1 MLNERKF
8 TDKQT
13 SRDERAI
20 NSLLKQAQVS
30 AHSGD
35 GTSKFA
41 QMARDRAALLRK
53 TQKHLKKIK
62 DSVEHDEEVISEEDF
77 AEGMKDKF
85 KMAGI
90 SGRLTRPM
98 KDKVKGNLKS
108 GDVRTARDSSRDIHP
123 DDMADI
129 QALYKKGDKAGIAR
143 IIAARNKMDKPIE
156 EASLGKTIKR
166 AAQTVVGKLLPN
178 AQYHNPSGK
187 PGPLT
192 PLRHALH
199 KASKTPAERHDAIQR
214 NRADSARSS
223 AAEADRDRQRAADPT
238 EPKGDNA
245 FATRER
251 SRRQRE
257 MGRAI
262 DKSNAGSAAAA
273 AKLDGL
279 RFKSRAARE
288 RENKSSEILNKPLN
302 LQGRPKSGT
311 SARPVGKSQGLGTSG
326 YVSRDESFV
335 NEEDSHVSADPRHP
349 ANQGGRSSR
358 GGRMRNF
365 PYIHTNPHTGNRV
378 RTQLGSHT
386 HTHPTTGEKVTTR
399 GKLDKATRG
408 IPTNHEVKKA
418 GEKTNEGYGPGYGK
432 KGLKGFR
439 KFFGKPGKMEEAPS
453 DENLKKYIKKAEKS
467 EKSGRDAGFEGET
480 ASEREN
486 GVRQVKN
493 RQRGIKNAKSILRRR
508 ASDRALD
515 AENSFDA
522 MDDRV
527 VGR

>member
-35 GTSKFA
+35 GTSKFS
-41 QMARDRAALLRK
+41 QMARDRASLLRK

-62 DSVEHDEEVISEEDF
+62 DSVEYDEEVISEDDF
-77 AEGMKDKF
+77 AEGMKDQF

-98 KDKVKGNLKS
+98 KDKVKGDLKS

-129 QALYKKGDKAGIAR
+129 QALHKKGDKAGIAR
-143 IIAARNKMDKPIE
+143 IIAARNKMDKP
-156 EASLGKTIKR
+156 
-166 AAQTVVGKLLPN
+166 
-178 AQYHNPSGK
+178 
-187 PGPLT
+187 
-192 PLRHALH
+192 
-199 KASKTPAERHDAIQR
+199 
-214 NRADSARSS
+214 
-223 AAEADRDRQRAADPT
+223 
-238 EPKGDNA
+238 
-245 FATRER
+245 
-251 SRRQRE
+251 
-257 MGRAI
+257 MG
-262 DKSNAGSAAAA
+262 
-273 AKLDGL
+273 
-279 RFKSRAARE
+279 
-288 RENKSSEILNKPLN
+288 
-302 LQGRPKSGT
+302 
-311 SARPVGKSQGLGTSG
+311 
-326 YVSRDESFV
+326 ESFV

-365 PYIHTNPHTGNRV
+365 PYIHKNPHTGNMV
-378 RTQLGSHT
+378 RHQLGNMT
-386 HTHPTTGEKVTTR
+386 HTHPTTGEKVNTK
-399 GKLDKATRG
+399 GKLDTKTRG
-408 IPTNHEVKKA
+408 IPTKHEIRKA
-418 GEKTNEGYGPGYGK
+418 GETSEGYGQGPGYGK

-439 KFFGKPGKMEEAPS
+439 KFLGKMDEAPS
-453 DENLKKYIKKAEKS
+453 DENLKKYIDKAKKS

-480 ASEREN
+480 ASEREA
-486 GVRQVKN
+486 GVRQVRN
-493 RQRGIKNAKSILRRR
+493 RKRGVKNAEAILRRR
-508 ASDRALD
+508 ASDRGLD

>member
-35 GTSKFA
+35 GTSKFS
-41 QMARDRAALLRK
+41 QMARDRASLLRK

-62 DSVEHDEEVISEEDF
+62 DSVEYDEEVISEED
-77 AEGMKDKF
+77 
-85 KMAGI
+85 
-90 SGRLTRPM
+90 
-98 KDKVKGNLKS
+98 
-108 GDVRTARDSSRDIHP
+108 
-123 DDMADI
+123 
-129 QALYKKGDKAGIAR
+129 
-143 IIAARNKMDKPIE
+143 IE

-178 AQYHNPSGK
+178 AQYAKISGK

-192 PLRHALH
+192 PLRHAVQ
-199 KASKTPAERHDAIQR
+199 KASKTPAERHDEIQSLR
-214 NRADSARSS
+214 SFRARQS
-223 AAEADRDRQRAADPT
+223 AADADTDRQHASDPN

-262 DKSNAGSAAAA
+262 DKSNAGSASAAR
-273 AKLDGL
+273 KLDGL
-279 RFKSRAARE
+279 RFKSNAARE
-288 RENKSSEILNKPLN
+288 KENRDSKVLDKDLN
-302 LQGRPKSGT
+302 LQGRPKTGT

-326 YVSRDESFV
+326 YVSRDESFI
-335 NEEDSHVSADPRHP
+335 NEEDPHVSADPRHP
-349 ANQGGRSSR
+349 ANRGGGSSR

-365 PYIHTNPHTGNRV
+365 PYIHKNPHTGNMV
-378 RTQLGSHT
+378 RHQLGNMT
-386 HTHPTTGEKVTTR
+386 HTHPTTGEKVNTK
-399 GKLDKATRG
+399 GKLDTKTRG
-408 IPTNHEVKKA
+408 IPTKHEIRKA
-418 GEKTNEGYGPGYGK
+418 GETAGETSEGYGQGPGYGK

-439 KFFGKPGKMEEAPS
+439 KFLGKMDEAPS
-453 DENLKKYIKKAEKS
+453 DENLKKYIDKAKKS

-480 ASEREN
+480 ASEREA
-486 GVRQVKN
+486 GVRQVRN
-493 RQRGIKNAKSILRRR
+493 RKRGVKNAEAILRRR
-508 ASDRALD
+508 ASDRGLD

>member
-35 GTSKFA
+35 GTSKFS
-41 QMARDRAALLRK
+41 QMARDRASLLRK

-62 DSVEHDEEVISEEDF
+62 DSVEHDEEVINEDDF
-77 AEGMKDKF
+77 AEGMKDQF

-98 KDKVKGNLKS
+98 KDKVMRDLKS
-108 GDVRTARDSSRDIHP
+108 GDVRTARDSSGDIHP
-123 DDMADI
+123 DDMSDI

-156 EASLGKTIKR
+156 EASLGKRIKR
-166 AAQTVVGKLLPN
+166 AAQTVVGKLLPD
-178 AQYHNPSGK
+178 AQYTDISGK

-192 PLRHALH
+192 PLRQALQ
-199 KASKTPAERHDAIQR
+199 KASKTPAERHDAIQSDR
-214 NRADSARSS
+214 VSRAQQS
-223 AAEADRDRQRAADPT
+223 AADADRDRQRAADPT
-238 EPKGDNA
+238 EPKGDDK
-245 FATRER
+245 FSTRER
-251 SRRQRE
+251 SRRE
-257 MGRAI
+257 RAMTAAT
-262 DKSNAGSAAAA
+262 DKSDAGSARAAS
-273 AKLDGL
+273 KLDGL
-279 RFKSRAARE
+279 RFKSRAARA
-288 RENKSSEILNKPLN
+288 RENESSKILDKHLN
-302 LQGRPKSGT
+302 LQGRPRTGT

-349 ANQGGRSSR
+349 ANQGGGTSR

-365 PYIHTNPHTGNRV
+365 PYIHTNPHTGTRV
-378 RTQLGSHT
+378 RHQLGNMT
-386 HTHPTTGEKVTTR
+386 HTHPTTGEKVNTKGT
-399 GKLDKATRG
+399 LDTKTRG
-408 IPTNHEVKKA
+408 IPTKHEIRKA
-418 GEKTNEGYGPGYGK
+418 GETSEGYGQGPGYGK

-439 KFFGKPGKMEEAPS
+439 KFLGKMDEAPS
-453 DENLKKYIKKAEKS
+453 DENLKKYIDKAKKS

-480 ASEREN
+480 PSEREA
-486 GVRQVKN
+486 GVRQVRN
-493 RQRGIKNAKSILRRR
+493 RKRGVKNAEAILRRR

-515 AENSFDA
+515 AENSDDA

>member
-35 GTSKFA
+35 GTSKFS

-62 DSVEHDEEVISEEDF
+62 DSVEHDEEVISEED
-77 AEGMKDKF
+77 
-85 KMAGI
+85 
-90 SGRLTRPM
+90 S
-98 KDKVKGNLKS
+98 
-108 GDVRTARDSSRDIHP
+108 
-123 DDMADI
+123 
-129 QALYKKGDKAGIAR
+129 Y
-143 IIAARNKMDKPIE
+143 
-156 EASLGKTIKR
+156 
-166 AAQTVVGKLLPN
+166 
-178 AQYHNPSGK
+178 
-187 PGPLT
+187 
-192 PLRHALH
+192 
-199 KASKTPAERHDAIQR
+199 
-214 NRADSARSS
+214 
-223 AAEADRDRQRAADPT
+223 
-238 EPKGDNA
+238 
-245 FATRER
+245 
-251 SRRQRE
+251 
-257 MGRAI
+257 
-262 DKSNAGSAAAA
+262 
-273 AKLDGL
+273 
-279 RFKSRAARE
+279 
-288 RENKSSEILNKPLN
+288 
-302 LQGRPKSGT
+302 
-311 SARPVGKSQGLGTSG
+311 
-326 YVSRDESFV
+326 
-335 NEEDSHVSADPRHP
+335 VSADPRHP
-349 ANQGGRSSR
+349 ANQGGGTSR